1 VDTAAPQSPVT
12 ALACLEMVA
21 RHHGVDLSAERL
33 AHAYAVDGEPDGALL
48 LRIARENGFKA
59 RATRLDWPDLAGL
72 GGAYPLILRLSNGNS
87 VVLAGFRDNPALPDG
102 GEAVIVDP
110 LSMPPAFVP
119 LSRARLETQWRG
131 EALLLKRQWALHD
144 ERQPFGLRWFLP
156 ELLRQRGAF
165 VHVVVAGLL
174 LHLIALV
181 TPLFF
186 QVVIDKVL
194 VHNSAD
200 TLMVLG
206 IGVSV
211 AVAFESLIGFL
222 RNTLLVYVTN
232 KLDIRLSTRIF
243 DHLVRLPMGFFETSP
258 AGVLAKHMQQI
269 EKVREFFT
277 GRLLTTVLD
286 SWALLVF
293 LPVLMA
299 YSLSMSAIVLGF
311 STLVAVVVAAVM
323 PWFRVELRRLYAAEG
338 DRQALLVESLHGA
351 ATIKALALEPVFG
364 RNWADASARAVTMQ
378 RRVSRVSLSAQALVG
393 LLEKLLTVAIVW
405 VGATKVFDG
414 SLTVGELVAIQMLA
428 GRVTGPL
435 VQIVS
440 LVNEFQQVALSVR
453 MLGEIMNR
461 PTEASSG
468 ALHPTLTGGFAFE
481 GVTFTYPGA
490 STPALDSVSLQ
501 VPAGAFV
508 GVVGRS
514 GSGKTTLL
522 RLLQGMQRP
531 SAGRV
536 LFDGIDLRE
545 IDLAWLRRSLG
556 VVLQESFVFKDSVRN
571 NIAIAA
577 PGIAPYAVIEAARL
591 AGADEFIQRLPQG
604 YDTLL
609 EENAANL
616 SGGQKQRLSIA
627 RALLTRP
634 PILVFDEATSALDP
648 ESEAIVH
655 RNMAAIASDRTVV
668 AVSHRLSTLVGAD
681 LIVVLDQGRVVDAGP
696 HLRLL
701 RDCPLYR
708 QLWDQ
713 QGAIRQSAHDPG
725 VVAS

>member
-1 VDTAAPQSPVT
+1 MERAESKPIT

-21 RHHGVDLSAERL
+21 RHHGCDLSAQRL
-33 AHAYAVDGEPDGALL
+33 AHAEAIDGEPDRPRL
-48 LRIARENGFKA
+48 LRIARDHGFKA
-59 RATRLDWPDLAGL
+59 KSVELGWSDLAGL
-72 GGAYPLILRLSNGNS
+72 TGTYPLIARLSNGNS
-87 VVLAGFRDNPALPDG
+87 VVLAGFRPDPASADG

-110 LSMPPAFVP
+110 LSTPPAFVP
-119 LSRARLETQWRG
+119 LSRARLESQWRG
-131 EALLLKRQWALHD
+131 EAMLLKRQWAIAD

-165 VHVVVAGLL
+165 THVVVAGLL
-174 LHLIALV
+174 LHLVALV

-200 TLMVLG
+200 TLVVLG
-206 IGVSV
+206 VGVSV

-222 RNTLLVYVTN
+222 RNTLLVHVTN

-243 DHLVRLPMGFFETSP
+243 DHLVRLPIGFFETCP
-258 AGVLAKHMQQI
+258 AGVLTKHMQQI

-293 LPVLMA
+293 LPIMMA
-299 YSLSMSAIVLGF
+299 YSLTMAGIVLGF
-311 STLVAVVVAAVM
+311 SVLVASLVAAVM
-323 PWFRVELRRLYAAEG
+323 PWFRAELRRLYAAEG
-338 DRQALLVESLHGA
+338 GRQALLVESLHGA
-351 ATIKALALEPVFG
+351 ATVKALALEPVFS
-364 RNWADASARAVTMQ
+364 RRWADASARSVTMQ
-378 RRVSRVSLSAQALVG
+378 RRVSRVSISAQALIG
-393 LLEKLLTVAIVW
+393 LMEKLLTVAVVW
-405 VGATKVFDG
+405 VGAIKVFDG
-414 SLTVGELVAIQMLA
+414 SLSVGELVAIQMLA

-440 LVNEFQQVALSVR
+440 LVSEFQQAALSVR
-453 MLGEIMNR
+453 MLGEIMNHPVEAASGQLR
-461 PTEASSG
+461 PTLSG
-468 ALHPTLTGGFAFE
+468 AFALQGASFS
-481 GVTFTYPGA
+481 YPGA
-490 STPALDSVSLQ
+490 SAPALEAIDLE
-501 VPAGAFV
+501 VPPGSFV

-522 RLLQGMQRP
+522 RLLQGMLRP

-556 VVLQESFVFKDSVRN
+556 VVLQESFIFKDSVRN
-571 NIAIAA
+571 NIAVTM
-577 PGIAPYAVIEAARL
+577 PGIALAEVVEAAKL

-604 YDTLL
+604 YDTPL
-609 EENAANL
+609 EENATNL
-616 SGGQKQRLSIA
+616 SGGQKQRLAIA

-655 RNMAAIASDRTVV
+655 RNMAAIARGRTVV

-681 LIVVLDQGRVVDAGP
+681 LIVVLDGGRVVGAGRHP
-696 HLRLL
+696 QLMAE
-701 RDCPLYR
+701 CPLYR
-708 QLWDQ
+708 QLWTQ
-713 QGAIRQSAHDPG
+713 QGAVRGEGAAP
-725 VVAS
+725 